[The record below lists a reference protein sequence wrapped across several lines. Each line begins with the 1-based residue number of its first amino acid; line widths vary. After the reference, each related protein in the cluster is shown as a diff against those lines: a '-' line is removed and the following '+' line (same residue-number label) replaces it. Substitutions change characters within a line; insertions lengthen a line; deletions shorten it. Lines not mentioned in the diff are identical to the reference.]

1 MAVPTTTLKLDEAP
15 HARVRRLAAAR
26 RRSAHGLMKEAI
38 TVYLDREEAREAEN
52 QAAVAA
58 LARYQETGLHATA
71 DEVRAWVGSW
81 FTANDLPMPE
91 LHK

>member
-1 MAVPTTTLKLDEAP
+1 MPVPTTTLRLDEATR
-15 HARVRRLAAAR
+15 ARVRRLAAAR
-26 RRSAHGLMKEAI
+26 RCSAHGLMKEAI
-38 TVYLDREEAREAEN
+38 TVYLDREEAREADR

-58 LARYQETGLHATA
+58 LARFRETGLHASA

-81 FTANDLPMPE
+81 FTANELPMPE

>member
-1 MAVPTTTLKLDEAP
+1 
-15 HARVRRLAAAR
+15 
-26 RRSAHGLMKEAI
+26 MKEAI
-38 TVYLDREEAREAEN
+38 TVYLDLEEAREAEN

>member
-38 TVYLDREEAREAEN
+38 TVYLDLEEAREAEN

>member
-26 RRSAHGLMKEAI
+26 RRSAHGLMKKAI
-38 TVYLDREEAREAEN
+38 TVYLDLEEAREAEN